1 MCEGGKDLA
10 VGPPVSWFHEGHH
23 PSLEGKALRP
33 KAWNVNGFFMDG
45 PSKEHIGSAKTATS
59 TVVSVEGAIGGGGG
73 GTALLANLSVSHKLN
88 SALFFICAFV
98 CET

>member
-33 KAWNVNGFFMDG
+33 KAWNVNGSFMDG
-45 PSKEHIGSAKTATS
+45 PSKEHIGSEKMAAT
-59 TVVSVEGAIGGGGG
+59 GGGGG
-73 GTALLANLSVSHKLN
+73 GTVLLANLSVSHKLN